1 MLSKGFRDEEN
12 EKAGQ
17 VLTGLVDENFE
28 PDLWRKQQRERVSKI
43 LEELS
48 GITIS
53 ELYDISP
60 DVLLLKLQEKEFTAY
75 QYEQLGDLLFN
86 IARVEPEHHQVLA
99 QHSVKLYEHSQ
110 VESKTF
116 SYSLI
121 SKINDAK
128 DQSNG

>member
-17 VLTGLVDENFE
+17 VLTGLLDENFE
-28 PDLWRKQQRERVSKI
+28 PDLWRKQQREKVSKI

-60 DVLLLKLQEKEFTAY
+60 DVLLLKLKEKEFTAY

-86 IARVEPEHHQVLA
+86 IAKVEPEHHQVLA
-99 QHSVKLYEHSQ
+99 KHSVQLYEYSQ
-110 VESKTF
+110 IESKTYSF
-116 SYSLI
+116 SLAE
-121 SKINDAK
+121 KINQTKTD
-128 DQSNG
+128 S

>member
-17 VLTGLVDENFE
+17 VLTGLLEENFE
-28 PDLWRKQQRERVSKI
+28 PDLWRKQQREKVSKI

-48 GITIS
+48 GIGIS

-60 DVLLLKLQEKEFTAY
+60 DVLLLKLQEQEFTAA

-86 IARVEPEHHQVLA
+86 ISRVEPEHHLELSAHAVA
-99 QHSVKLYEHSQ
+99 LYEHSQ
-110 VESKTF
+110 IQSKTF
-116 SYSLI
+116 SFSLI
-121 SKINDAK
+121 EINSAK
-128 DQSNG
+128 RLK

>member
-17 VLTGLVDENFE
+17 VLTGLLDENFE
-28 PDLWRKQQRERVSKI
+28 PNLWRKQQREKVSKI

-60 DVLLLKLQEKEFTAY
+60 DVLLLKLKEKEFTAY

-86 IARVEPEHHQVLA
+86 IAKVEPEHHQVLA
-99 QHSVKLYEHSQ
+99 KNSVQLYEYSQ
-110 VESKTF
+110 VESNTYSF
-116 SYSLI
+116 SLAE
-121 SKINDAK
+121 KINQTKTD
-128 DQSNG
+128 S